1 MTGQERSERGK
12 FGPTK
17 ASPQGCQSENK
28 SREYNAFAD
37 WPATC
42 AVGPECSA
50 QDAPQSPASA
60 TDPLLMSAQA
70 ILSMIAP
77 VVAPAPQGAA
87 AGDAMAFEGLLAAAL
102 ESEQAPEAEASI
114 ADEAAD
120 VVARG
125 GAVPLPAPAALPPLL
140 VPAEETAEPV
150 TSETFLTAPEAPVE
164 PVREVSLPVAGLPEA
179 VLEEAD
185 AEAAVAPAA
194 ANDAGIVAAPAMAQ
208 QMLASATSGAG
219 QATTNDVA
227 VAAALSVLKA
237 LDGEAD
243 EAPSADNDD
252 TFVARAT
259 AAAGMAGKGEALPP
273 AEAAPVTPPPALR
286 QLAERTARPHGD
298 ASNAERARN
307 DEAAP
312 AKPATTGSAPAPAAT
327 PSTPEAKVDA
337 APAVVAETG
346 TPQTSDLPVEGQPA
360 EATQQSAATATV
372 REAHSPFLSRTAIEA
387 TVQIA
392 AQIQRRLEARNTR
405 FEIALTPDD
414 LGRVDVRLDIDAEG
428 RLAARLAFDNP
439 AAAADLRG
447 RADELRRQLEQF
459 GFQLADDAFEFAERD
474 SGSSAFDRGQDA
486 RDGQNRAFA
495 RANRLNLDTDAAALA
510 PRWTNLS
517 LTPAGVDMKV

>member
-1 MTGQERSERGK
+1 
-12 FGPTK
+12 
-17 ASPQGCQSENK
+17 
-28 SREYNAFAD
+28 
-37 WPATC
+37 
-42 AVGPECSA
+42 
-50 QDAPQSPASA
+50 
-60 TDPLLMSAQA
+60 MSAQA

-77 VVAPAPQGAA
+77 TATPALQGVA
-87 AGDAMAFEGLLAAAL
+87 AGDAVAFEGLLAAAL
-102 ESEQAPEAEASI
+102 GGEQASEGEASI
-114 ADEAAD
+114 ADGAAD
-120 VVARG
+120 VAARA
-125 GAVPLPAPAALPPLL
+125 GAVTLPAPAALPPLL
-140 VPAEETAEPV
+140 VPTEETAEPV
-150 TSETFLTAPEAPVE
+150 TSETFLKAPEPPVE
-164 PVREVSLPVAGLPEA
+164 AVREVSSPVTGLPEA
-179 VLEEAD
+179 MLEEAD

-194 ANDAGIVAAPAMAQ
+194 ANDAGIVAAPAVAQ
-208 QMLASATSGAG
+208 QMPAAATSGVG

-237 LDGEAD
+237 LDGDAD

-252 TFVARAT
+252 TIVARASE
-259 AAAGMAGKGEALPP
+259 AADMAGKGSTQPP
-273 AEAAPVTPPPALR
+273 AEATPPTPPPVLR

-307 DEAAP
+307 DESAP
-312 AKPATTGSAPAPAAT
+312 AKPVATGAAPAPAAT
-327 PSTPEAKVDA
+327 PSSPESKVDA
-337 APAVVAETG
+337 APAVVADTG
-346 TPQTSDLPVEGQPA
+346 TPQTSDLPVEGHTA
-360 EATQQSAATATV
+360 DTTQQSAATATV
-372 REAHSPFLSRTAIEA
+372 REAHSPVLSRTAIEA

-474 SGSSAFDRGQDA
+474 SGSSSFDRGQDA

-517 LTPAGVDMKV
+517 LTPAGVDLKV